1 VEAMTRNR
9 AKESQKKKSLAL
21 IFNIA
26 QRVKLKTQVLLD
38 MSLIGRVEV
47 PEVLRLRNDLIFGVK
62 QPKFLVI
69 TGIANYTY
77 RLPAECNS

>member
-1 VEAMTRNR
+1 MTRNS
-9 AKESQKKKSLAL
+9 AEVSQKKNSLAL

-26 QRVKLKTQVLLD
+26 QRVKLKTQILLD
-38 MSLIGRVEV
+38 MSFIGGVVV
-47 PEVLRLRNDLIFGVK
+47 PEVLGLRNDFIFRVK

-77 RLPAECNS
+77 RLVAELNS